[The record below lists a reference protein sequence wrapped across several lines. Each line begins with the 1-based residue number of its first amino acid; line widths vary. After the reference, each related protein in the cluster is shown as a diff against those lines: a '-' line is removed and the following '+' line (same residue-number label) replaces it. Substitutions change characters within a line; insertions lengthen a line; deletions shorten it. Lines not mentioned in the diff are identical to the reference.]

1 MLHAQRYITD
11 DSKDNGTVFEQPRIA
26 LLNEQHWLH
35 IQRRYHMSPRELQVA
50 RLVCQGLNNEEIAGD
65 LRIRHGTVKTH
76 IRNIYRRIRV
86 KNKIAMLLKFISDA
100 SKFSAKSGTLPPI
113 PIIETEKPAQKTPT
127 PSKIQPK

>member
-1 MLHAQRYITD
+1 MLHAQHYITD